1 MIEYQYTGLNAD
13 GKSCRGLVL
22 AASPEAVRLKLIS
35 QGISPVEIKTGASDA
50 VDGGGRVTGRRL
62 TRDEILLFT
71 REMAHLKQANMP
83 LDKAMSILKE
93 TATTDGL
100 TSFVKR
106 VDEGIRSGKTL
117 YQSLV
122 PFEKDLGRQ
131 YLVMIRAGETAGSL
145 SVVLKEMATQLE
157 ADARLK
163 NYLISALTY
172 PFILLLVSLSSVVLL
187 LAFVVPQ
194 FREIFDSM
202 GDSLPLTTRL
212 VVGFSDFIRVHWV
225 IIFILIMSVVIFV
238 LKWRDTE
245 NGRKFSDGM
254 LLSIPLL
261 GKVIKNLQFA
271 IYFRTLGMLLQRGV
285 PLIDSLRIAVDTV
298 TNAILRDE
306 VEPIVMAV
314 KTGKRL
320 SESFQSNQFGRF
332 GVAQLIRVAEET
344 GQLEMT
350 LLALGERFEDESR
363 RTMTRVLSTIEPI
376 IIICLGAVVAFIII
390 AILGGVLSINETI

>member
-1 MIEYQYTGLNAD
+1 MIEYRYTGLNAD
-13 GKSCRGLVL
+13 GKPCRGLL
-22 AASPEAVRLKLIS
+22 QAASPEAVRLRLIS
-35 QGISPVEIKTGASDA
+35 QGISPVEIKASDSDL
-50 VDGGGRVTGRRL
+50 VDAARQVVGRRL
-62 TRDEILLFT
+62 ARDEILLFT

-83 LDKAMSILKE
+83 LDKAMAILKE
-93 TATTDGL
+93 TATTEGL
-100 TSFVKR
+100 TTFVKR
-106 VDEGIRSGKTL
+106 VDDGIRSGKTL
-117 YQSLV
+117 YQSLL
-122 PFEKDLGRQ
+122 PYEKDLGRQ

-157 ADARLK
+157 ADERLK

-172 PFILLLVSLSSVVLL
+172 PFILLVVSLASVILL

-202 GDSLPLTTRL
+202 GESLPLTTRL
-212 VVGFSDFIRVHWV
+212 VVGFSDFIRSNWV
-225 IIFILIMSVVIFV
+225 IIFVSAMSMVIFI
-238 LKWRDTE
+238 LKWRETE
-245 NGRKFSDGM
+245 RGRNFFDGR
-254 LLSIPLL
+254 LLLIPLL
-261 GKVIKNLQFA
+261 GNVVKNLQFA
-271 IYFRTLGMLLQRGV
+271 VYFRTLGMLLQRGV

-298 TNAILRDE
+298 TNAVLRSE
-306 VEPIVMAV
+306 VEPVMTSV

-320 SESFQSNQFGRF
+320 SESFQSTRF
-332 GVAQLIRVAEET
+332 GKFGTAQLIRVAEET

-376 IIICLGAVVAFIII
+376 IIICLGVVVAFIII

>member
-1 MIEYQYTGLNAD
+1 MIEYRYTGLNAD
-13 GKSCRGLVL
+13 GKPCSGLL
-22 AASPEAVRLKLIS
+22 QAASPEAVRLKLIS
-35 QGISPVEIKTGASDA
+35 QGISPVEIKTGDSDG
-50 VDGGGRVTGRRL
+50 VDGGNRATGRRL

-83 LDKAMSILKE
+83 LDKATSILKE

-106 VDEGIRSGKTL
+106 VGEGIRSGKTL
-117 YQSLV
+117 YQSLL

-131 YLVMIRAGETAGSL
+131 YLVMIRAGEAAGSL

-172 PFILLLVSLSSVVLL
+172 PFILLVVSLSSVVLL

-212 VVGFSDFIRVHWV
+212 VVGFSDFIRIHWM
-225 IIFILIMSVVIFV
+225 IIFVLVMSVVIFV
-238 LKWRDTE
+238 LKWRNTE

-298 TNAILRDE
+298 TNAILRSE
-306 VEPIVMAV
+306 VEPVVAAV

-320 SESFQSNQFGRF
+320 SESFQSNQFGKF

-344 GQLEMT
+344 GQLEVT

>member
-1 MIEYQYTGLNAD
+1 MIEYRYTGLNAD
-13 GKSCRGLVL
+13 GKPCRGILQ
-22 AASPEAVRLKLIS
+22 AANPEAVRLKLIS
-35 QGISPVEIKTGASDA
+35 QGISPVEIKTGEGDA
-50 VDGGGRVTGRRL
+50 ADGGSRGAGKRL

-93 TATTDGL
+93 TATTDSL

-212 VVGFSDFIRVHWV
+212 VVGFSDFIRINWLV
-225 IIFILIMSVVIFV
+225 IFIFFVSAIVFV

-245 NGRKFSDGM
+245 NGRKSLDGM
-254 LLSIPLL
+254 LLSVPLL

-271 IYFRTLGMLLQRGV
+271 IYFRTLGLLLQRGV

-298 TNAILRDE
+298 TNAILRSE
-306 VEPIVMAV
+306 VEPVISAV

-344 GQLEMT
+344 GQLDMT

>member
-1 MIEYQYTGLNAD
+1 MIEYQYTGLSSD
-13 GKSCRGLVL
+13 GKPCRGVVQ
-22 AASPEAVRLKLIS
+22 ATSPEGVRLKLIS
-35 QGISPVEIKTGASDA
+35 LGISPVEIKMGDGNAA
-50 VDGGGRVTGRRL
+50 DGGSRVTGRRL

-71 REMAHLKQANMP
+71 REMAHLKHANMP
-83 LDKAMSILKE
+83 LDKAMAILKE

-117 YQSLV
+117 HQSLV
-122 PFEKDLGRQ
+122 PFEQDLGRQ
-131 YLVMIRAGETAGSL
+131 YLVMIRAGEAAGSL

-172 PFILLLVSLSSVVLL
+172 PFILLVVSLSSVVLL

-212 VVGFSDFIRVHWV
+212 VVGFSDFIRVNW
-225 IIFILIMSVVIFV
+225 VVISIVSVSIVIFFV
-238 LKWRDTE
+238 KWRNTE
-245 NGRKFSDGM
+245 NGRNFSDDV
-254 LLSIPLL
+254 LLSVPLL
-261 GKVIKNLQFA
+261 GRVIKNLQFA

-298 TNAILRDE
+298 TNAILRRE
-306 VEPIVMAV
+306 VEPVVTAV

-320 SESFQSNQFGRF
+320 SESFQSNRFGKF

-344 GQLEMT
+344 GQLEGT

-376 IIICLGAVVAFIII
+376 IIICLGVVVAFIII

>member
-13 GKSCRGLVL
+13 GKPCRGLL
-22 AASPEAVRLKLIS
+22 QAASPEAVRLKLIS
-35 QGISPVEIKTGASDA
+35 QGISPVEIRTGDRDA
-50 VDGGGRVTGRRL
+50 VDGGSRGTGRRL

-100 TSFVKR
+100 TLFVNR

-172 PFILLLVSLSSVVLL
+172 PFILLVVSLSSVVLL

-212 VVGFSDFIRVHWV
+212 VVGFSDFIRINWM

-245 NGRKFSDGM
+245 NGRKFLDNL

-261 GKVIKNLQFA
+261 GRVIKNLQFA

-298 TNAILRDE
+298 TNAILRNE
-306 VEPIVMAV
+306 VEPIVTAV